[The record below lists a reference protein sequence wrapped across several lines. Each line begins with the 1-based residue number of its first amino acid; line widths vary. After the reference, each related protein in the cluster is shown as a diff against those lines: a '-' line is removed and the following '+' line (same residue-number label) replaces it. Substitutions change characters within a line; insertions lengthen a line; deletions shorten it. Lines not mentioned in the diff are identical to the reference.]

1 MRGRLWP
8 ERGGAIMIT
17 KRRFQEE
24 EQMPEQK
31 KSRTF
36 PLSCSSEV
44 HLRTLLDVL
53 EKASYLWMQGLGP
66 PGSMCT
72 AKPLVVS
79 AFPR

>member
-8 ERGGAIMIT
+8 ERGGAMMIT

-31 KSRTF
+31 KSRTL

-53 EKASYLWMQGLGP
+53 EKASY
-66 PGSMCT
+66 
-72 AKPLVVS
+72 
-79 AFPR
+79 